1 MKGEKRR
8 CRREGSTGE
17 NGSGIEE
24 SRMWEI
30 GREREGGKRKT
41 KKKGKELPKEMR
53 RLKKMRGTEREGRGR
68 RIEEITTRE
77 IGSDRERGKREART
91 KGKELN
97 KKESRGDEYRDKNKG
112 SGERRGGRM
121 CK

>member
-1 MKGEKRR
+1 M
-8 CRREGSTGE
+8 
-17 NGSGIEE
+17 
-24 SRMWEI
+24 
-30 GREREGGKRKT
+30 
-41 KKKGKELPKEMR
+41 KGKELPKEMKEVAKNEKNR
-53 RLKKMRGTEREGRGR
+53 ERREGRGR

-77 IGSDRERGKREART
+77 IGSDRERGKRGTRT